1 MSTDVEVPPLQTAA
15 SLVSGI
21 LGDLQHLVEQQ
32 FQLTRRE
39 VEEELRQRAAAAAVF
54 AVGMGVFFLDAI
66 ILCLTLAHLLHWM
79 ASPPGTDPAWFPLWA
94 CYAVVATVLIVIGGI
109 LTQVGR
115 VRFSTINPYQNPATE
130 IL

>member
-1 MSTDVEVPPLQTAA
+1 MSIDIDAPPEQTAA

-21 LGDLQHLVEQQ
+21 LGDLQDLVEQQ

-39 VEEELRQRAAAAAVF
+39 IEVELRKCAAAAAVF
-54 AVGMGVFFLDAI
+54 GLGVAILLLAVIA
-66 ILCLTLAHLLHWM
+66 LCLTLSHLLHWM

-115 VRFSTINPYQNPATE
+115 VRFRTINPYQNPATE